1 MLQAGGREGL
11 VRGRV
16 AAFWEKVRSSYWFL
30 PGVMMVA
37 SVVLAL
43 ILTGVDRAYEQELEE
58 SFVWLYGGGAEGAR
72 SLLST
77 VAGSVIT
84 VAGVVFSITIVVLS
98 LASQQLGPR
107 LLRNFMSDLGNQ
119 LVLGVFVSAFVYC
132 VLVLRTVRAEQGD
145 QPAFVPQVSITGA
158 VLFALLGAIVFV
170 YFVHHVAASV
180 QVENAIADAG
190 RHLKASV
197 DELYGGRGES
207 RHEPGLERELRDE
220 SDLPEGFYV
229 EAKAARARRSG
240 YVEFVDYAGLARLA
254 AENDALIGVD
264 VRKGQFL
271 PLGATLARVWPSD
284 QNGFEEL
291 EERIAD
297 LIGLSRKRVYRDLEY
312 FVTQL
317 VEISVRALSPS
328 MNDAFTAMSCIDQLT
343 DALVEVAEREPP
355 ALYHYDDQGKLRL
368 IASGATFP
376 ALLRLSFDMIRED
389 SRGHTAVTVRLL
401 EVLAILAGVV
411 RREEDRRAV
420 YAQADMVMKG
430 AARALAGSPELYEVA
445 GRYREVLAAMG
456 EETGDF
462 A

>member
-1 MLQAGGREGL
+1 M
-11 VRGRV
+11 
-16 AAFWEKVRSSYWFL
+16 
-30 PGVMMVA
+30 
-37 SVVLAL
+37 
-43 ILTGVDRAYEQELEE
+43 
-58 SFVWLYGGGAEGAR
+58 
-72 SLLST
+72 
-77 VAGSVIT
+77 
-84 VAGVVFSITIVVLS
+84 
-98 LASQQLGPR
+98 
-107 LLRNFMSDLGNQ
+107 
-119 LVLGVFVSAFVYC
+119 
-132 VLVLRTVRAEQGD
+132 
-145 QPAFVPQVSITGA
+145 
-158 VLFALLGAIVFV
+158 
-170 YFVHHVAASV
+170 
-180 QVENAIADAG
+180 
-190 RHLKASV
+190 
-197 DELYGGRGES
+197 
-207 RHEPGLERELRDE
+207 
-220 SDLPEGFYV
+220 
-229 EAKAARARRSG
+229 
-240 YVEFVDYAGLARLA
+240 EFVDYAGLARLA